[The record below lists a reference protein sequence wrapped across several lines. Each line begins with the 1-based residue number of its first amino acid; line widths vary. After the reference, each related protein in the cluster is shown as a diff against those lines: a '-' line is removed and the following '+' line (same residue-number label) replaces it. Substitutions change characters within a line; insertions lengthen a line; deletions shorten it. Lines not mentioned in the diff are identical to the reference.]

1 MNLAELTE
9 VLEGVRKA
17 QAKEGGENVAA
28 ALSKTDDKGLLVH
41 DENLGTFT
49 VVDFDVSVV
58 AEAKGGAKGG
68 LKVWSV
74 GIEGNG
80 GYTHQQSSRIRF
92 SVPIRIPDGDQKKL
106 AELVEKTK
114 QARQRASERRAN
126 RPNSWLTR

>member
-58 AEAKGGAKGG
+58 AEAKYAFPSQFG
-68 LKVWSV
+68 SQT
-74 GIEGNG
+74 GI
-80 GYTHQQSSRIRF
+80 
-92 SVPIRIPDGDQKKL
+92 
-106 AELVEKTK
+106 
-114 QARQRASERRAN
+114 RRK
-126 RPNSWLTR
+126 